1 MIDYGKCLEAGCI
14 GGIGAVPGTLAAQGF
29 DVIKIK
35 QQVTGD
41 SLRRAMNEIYNG
53 GGGNGKRGRTARPSV
68 SNFFAGS
75 IPAVKQKIV
84 TRTPMFLVSAWSV
97 QLFETR
103 LGFDPTSAA
112 FVGSAVSGYIT
123 GFLASPFEWQ
133 KVMVSQRVAS
143 PAAGKGF
150 AELIQQAKLK
160 HGLTGGLACLWRRF
174 HAAGIRNAIFDSAF
188 FGTKHMIEG
197 WIDSVREMKHHDDQ
211 RREGIGT
218 CNDAL
223 YTLASLGSS
232 FAYGVAA
239 ICAVSV
245 DYAFDV
251 SVKRSYAIP
260 PESKLPSLGVFCHVI
275 RITRK
280 GGRRIFLGLPVK
292 AVEFAVSYAITG
304 LLSPHV
310 SYFVEDFL
318 KWWE

>member
-29 DVIKIK
+29 DVAKIR

-41 SLRRAMNEIYNG
+41 SLRRAVNRIYNG
-53 GGGNGKRGRTARPSV
+53 ESGVGKRGRPSV

-97 QLFETR
+97 QAFETR

-133 KVMVSQRVAS
+133 KVLVSQRVVS
-143 PAAGKGF
+143 PAAGKG
-150 AELIQQAKLK
+150 LVGLMQQAKLN
-160 HGLTGGLACLWRRF
+160 HGVTGGLTCLWRRF
-174 HAAGIRNAIFDSAF
+174 HAAGIRNAIFDSTF
-188 FGTKHMIEG
+188 FGTKNLIEV
-197 WIDSVREMKHHDDQ
+197 WMLSVREMKQHHHHHGKRKD
-211 RREGIGT
+211 IGNNVL
-218 CNDAL
+218 CN
-223 YTLASLGSS
+223 LASLGNS

-239 ICAVSV
+239 ICAVTV
-245 DYAFDV
+245 DYAFDL
-251 SVKRSYAIP
+251 SVKRTYAMP
-260 PESKLPSLGVFCHVI
+260 PEGKVPLLGVFRHAVHII
-275 RITRK
+275 RK
-280 GGRRIFLGLPVK
+280 EGRGIFRGLPIK

-304 LLSPHV
+304 LLSPSV
-310 SYFVEDFL
+310 SSVVEDCL
-318 KWWE
+318 KGWE

>member
-41 SLRRAMNEIYNG
+41 SLRRAVNGIYNG
-53 GGGNGKRGRTARPSV
+53 ESGVGKRGRPSV

-97 QLFETR
+97 QIFETR

-133 KVMVSQRVAS
+133 KVLISQRVAS
-143 PAAGKGF
+143 PAAGNGLVG
-150 AELIQQAKLK
+150 LIQQAKLK
-160 HGLTGGLACLWRRF
+160 HGVTGGLACLWRRF
-174 HAAGIRNAIFDSAF
+174 HAAGVRNAIFDGTF
-188 FGTKHMIEG
+188 FGTKHIIEG
-197 WIDSVREMKHHDDQ
+197 WMQSVREMKQHHHG
-211 RREGIGT
+211 REKRKDIG
-218 CNDAL
+218 NKVL
-223 YTLASLGSS
+223 YNLASFGSGL
-232 FAYGVAA
+232 AYGVAA
-239 ICAVSV
+239 ICAVTV

-251 SVKRSYAIP
+251 SVKRTYAMP
-260 PESKLPSLGVFCHVI
+260 PEGKVPSLGVSRHVVH
-275 RITRK
+275 ITRK
-280 GGRRIFLGLPVK
+280 EGKKLFRGLPVK
-292 AVEFAVSYAITG
+292 SIEFAVSYAITG
-304 LLSPHV
+304 LLSPSV
-310 SYFVEDFL
+310 SSVVEDCL
-318 KWWE
+318 KGWE